1 MLLVVVGACMG
12 QAKVPVTVYY
22 ESLCPDSKAFITE
35 QLTPALRSPLGMY
48 VELQLVPYGKS
59 TFNTQ
64 GSDTI
69 FTCHHGPNECYGNKV
84 HSCAIKNI
92 EADSFQA
99 GKTKQSK
106 TVDFIYCIMQRSFPD
121 QTFQTQSC
129 GDENEI
135 KNWKNIQ
142 ECANSTEGS
151 SLLKENGMLTQSLNP
166 SLTSVPTILFRNHY
180 DHDAQ
185 ALALVSFRDALCK
198 EIDPRPAECNRSG
211 ATQVT
216 VLATLTLVAAFVA
229 GQLF

>member
-1 MLLVVVGACMG
+1 MASQRYVIHKSDP
-12 QAKVPVTVYY
+12 Q
-22 ESLCPDSKAFITE
+22 DIR
-35 QLTPALRSPLGMY
+35 LTKYLS
-48 VELQLVPYGKS
+48 Q
-59 TFNTQ
+59 FNTQ